1 MNNLNIYKLPKNN
14 LNNNEIKDNLIYMSP
29 YQNNPLF
36 SLGYHYYIGR
46 TRAALYTNITK
57 INQDFLDENQK
68 NTNEFYYVV
77 NNFEINISNYDEH
90 IKIFKENFSTLI
102 NNQTFYKFWEIYL
115 LFDIFEDSNLQIINI
130 NDETNSAEIFRNK
143 YFDKK
148 DKIYNEY
155 KKGIQA
161 NLIISN
167 NNFNS
172 ENEFINF
179 LILEIKNIIES
190 QEKNGNLILRINDT
204 FTLSTIKLLYILTSL
219 YEKSYI
225 YKPYFSRPS
234 DSEKFIICKNYNSK
248 DIRKITTSLNEILN
262 KLKKEKDEYLSDIYN
277 DLEISNEYLNVFKF
291 VNIKLVNEQQI
302 LINEIIK
309 YIKENN
315 YFGDKYHEYRNKQIE
330 SIEFWIKNFL
340 ISSKSEFKSS
350 KEYFNQIINSKIEK
364 NNIDKD
370 KFIQNLI

>member
-90 IKIFKENFSTLI
+90 IKIFKETFSTLI